1 MLHSSL
7 RCVWLE
13 QQEKQLMLLPSP
25 CISNHSQG
33 LKASVLYFLLYSR
46 GHNADKATFSQT
58 MMTPLTLKHSS
69 ALSPPNLSLKA
80 LALSSSPIIQ
90 SFDLNLVSFILLW
103 PLWPGCILVA
113 PRAREWTALP
123 WLMSPLASA
132 LLKVIQKLITLEN
145 SSSIHLEVLLWGL
158 NELVQIK
165 GNDVKFLVIYWYSSR
180 HQNVFKME

>member
-1 MLHSSL
+1 MLPLCATFLFKL
-7 RCVWLE
+7 RLVRAARE
-13 QQEKQLMLLPSP
+13 TADASP

-33 LKASVLYFLLYSR
+33 LKASVLHFLLYSR

-69 ALSPPNLSLKA
+69 ALSPSNLSVTQSIA
-80 LALSSSPIIQ
+80 IQ
-90 SFDLNLVSFILLW
+90 SFDLNLVSFTLLW

-113 PRAREWTALP
+113 PRAREWTTLP

-132 LLKVIQKLITLEN
+132 LLKVIQKWITLEN
-145 SSSIHLEVLLWGL
+145 SSSIYLELLLWGL